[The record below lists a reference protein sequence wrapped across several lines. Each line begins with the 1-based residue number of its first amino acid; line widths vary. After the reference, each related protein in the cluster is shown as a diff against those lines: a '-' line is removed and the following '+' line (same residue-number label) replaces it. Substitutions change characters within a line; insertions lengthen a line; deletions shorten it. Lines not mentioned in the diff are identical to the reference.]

1 MKRGG
6 GILLPPPYLITYR
19 LMNKPK
25 SGSAMYVEKEIT
37 GYKKRESRI
46 AFFSLLPIFLYHFV
60 MVVLPSFSSFFNS
73 FTDWNGL
80 ISKKFIGIRNYL
92 ELYKDPN
99 FYEAFANNLRWLSI
113 FLTIPIILSILIG
126 FFLAKTHKGQVA
138 LRACYFLPYVI
149 SAAIAGKIFAAFY
162 NPYFGINSL
171 LEQMGLGFL
180 AKDWLAPSHA
190 LFSVASVDMWHWWGF
205 LLVVFLSA
213 MQQIDPMLY
222 ESAEVEGASEM
233 QKLWYITIPGIKKTL
248 LFVILASMVWSI
260 STFDYV
266 WVMTKGSSGSSLLS
280 TMLYKNAFFKY
291 RAGYACAI
299 SVVQTFI
306 AIVIFGGFALF
317 QKKFG
322 DE

>member
-1 MKRGG
+1 
-6 GILLPPPYLITYR
+6 
-19 LMNKPK
+19 MNFHK
-25 SGSAMYVEKEIT
+25 EKL
-37 GYKKRESRI
+37 GYKKKENRI
-46 AFFSLLPIFLYHFV
+46 AFFSLLPIFLYHFIL
-60 MVVLPSFSSFFNS
+60 VVLPSFNSFINS
-73 FTDWNGL
+73 FTNWNGL
-80 ISKKFIGIRNYL
+80 VSKKFIGFKNYL
-92 ELYKDPN
+92 ELLTDPT
-99 FYEAFANNLRWLSI
+99 FYEAFANNLRWLAL
-113 FLTIPIILSILIG
+113 FLTIPIILSIFIG
-126 FFLAKTHKGQVA
+126 YFLAKTRKGQVT

-171 LEQMGLGFL
+171 FEQLNLGFL

-222 ESAEVEGASEM
+222 ESAEVEGANEM

-248 LFVILASMVWSI
+248 MFVILASMVWSI

-299 SVVQTFI
+299 SVVQTCI
-306 AIVIFGGFALF
+306 AIFIFGAFALF